1 MVDQY
6 TVADTGEARKRQ
18 GRTRGHAVRR
28 AFLCWLLAATAI
40 LAAGCS
46 DDKPAITPQ
55 SEASSDAI
63 LSRDCAS
70 PEWKKENL
78 GLWYS
83 VCRKPVNNW

>member
-6 TVADTGEARKRQ
+6 IIAGAGEARKA
-18 GRTRGHAVRR
+18 GNEGTVVRR
-28 AFLCWLLAATAI
+28 AFLCVLAAATI

-63 LSRDCAS
+63 LQRDCTS

-83 VCRKPVNNW
+83 VCRKPVSNW

>member
-1 MVDQY
+1 M
-6 TVADTGEARKRQ
+6 K
-18 GRTRGHAVRR
+18 R
-28 AFLCWLLAATAI
+28 AFLCMLAATAI

-46 DDKPAITPQ
+46 DDKPAITAS

-63 LSRDCAS
+63 LQRDCAS

-83 VCRKPVNNW
+83 VCRKPVNW

>member
-1 MVDQY
+1 MP
-6 TVADTGEARKRQ
+6 AKRETDGTNG
-18 GRTRGHAVRR
+18 GRAVRR
-28 AFLCWLLAATAI
+28 AFLCGLLAATAI

-63 LSRDCAS
+63 LRRDCAN
-70 PEWKKENL
+70 PQWKKENL

>member
-1 MVDQY
+1 MLWLISTPSPVP
-6 TVADTGEARKRQ
+6 
-18 GRTRGHAVRR
+18 VRR
-28 AFLCWLLAATAI
+28 ERDRADEGTVVRGAFLCALAATAI

-46 DDKPAITPQ
+46 NDKPAITAQ

-63 LSRDCAS
+63 LQRDCAS

-83 VCRKPVNNW
+83 VCRKPVSW